1 MSVFPKMRVF
11 CVALGLG
18 VAALCGPVGL
28 APAHALPP
36 GGAATSNTPGTSSS
50 VSPASLQAGDTLTFS
65 VSGFPAGEQLYIKV
79 DDGAACPSDAA
90 QGACVVHQQKIS
102 SNGTA
107 SGSFILS
114 KELSEGPHTL
124 RFLATEIMYDADG
137 NYQGSKGYT
146 NRSPEFTISG
156 VNESSSGGTTVNVD
170 PSVINSIEEN
180 VAQAETSNQ
189 NQMATNPATTDSQNQ
204 ETTSSSAESS
214 VATVSTD
221 TAADGTTIYL
231 DAEGNPISQEEYEAL
246 LAQETSTA
254 SASES
259 QQASPSATMSPTTG
273 ESSTASAQAQASA
286 SQEPEEETAASIAQQ
301 GTFPWVGALV
311 FGASIIVAAFVLLR
325 RHKTSEK

>member
-1 MSVFPKMRVF
+1 MSVFPNMRVF

-36 GGAATSNTPGTSSS
+36 GGAATTNTPGTSSS
-50 VSPASLQAGDTLTFS
+50 ISPASLQAGDTLTFS

-180 VAQAETSNQ
+180 VAQAESSPQ
-189 NQMATNPATTDSQNQ
+189 NQMATNPATTDNQSQK
-204 ETTSSSAESS
+204 TTSSSAESS

-246 LAQETSTA
+246 LAQETSSVA
-254 SASES
+254 APGS
-259 QQASPSATMSPTTG
+259 QQASPSAS

-286 SQEPEEETAASIAQQ
+286 SQEPEEETEASNARQ

>member
-1 MSVFPKMRVF
+1 MSVFPTIRVF
-11 CVALGLG
+11 C
-18 VAALCGPVGL
+18 AALSLGAAALLGSAAL
-28 APAHALPP
+28 TDINALPP
-36 GGAATSNTPGTSSS
+36 GGAATANTPGTSSS
-50 VSPASLQAGDTLTFS
+50 VSPTTLQAGDTLTFS

-146 NRSPEFTISG
+146 NRSPEFTIAG

-180 VAQAETSNQ
+180 IAQAETNPQNQGSTNQGATDNQ
-189 NQMATNPATTDSQNQ
+189 NQGTANPSTG
-204 ETTSSSAESS
+204 SSSGNASS
-214 VATVSTD
+214 E

-231 DAEGNPISQEEYEAL
+231 DAEGNPISREEYEAL
-246 LAQETSTA
+246 LAQETSSVVATG
-254 SASES
+254 S
-259 QQASPSATMSPTTG
+259 QQASPSAS
-273 ESSTASAQAQASA
+273 ESSTASAQAQANV
-286 SQEPEEETAASIAQQ
+286 SQEPEEETEASNTQQ